1 MTVDISSTD
10 FMEELMMGRV
20 LAANSASAL
29 RNSHVHCSREA

>member
-10 FMEELMMGRV
+10 FMEELMMGSV
-20 LAANSASAL
+20 WAANSASAL